1 MILEER
7 IVMSKLVDKL
17 KTKYKSRKTEE
28 MSLEEYVSLLKTN
41 PEMYASPA
49 ERLLKAIGEPILV
62 DTAKDDRLSRIHRN
76 RVVKVYE
83 AFHDFY
89 GMEEVIEKVVAF
101 FKHAAQGLEEDK
113 QVLYLL
119 GPVGSAKSSLAE
131 RLKELMAKEPIYALK
146 GSPIQESPL
155 GLFTAEDAEELGV
168 PERYLRFRASPWA
181 MKRLE
186 EFGGDISKF
195 KVVKLYPNEAYQI
208 GITKTEPGDENNQD
222 ISTLV
227 GKVDIR
233 KLEHLSQDDPD
244 AYNYSGGLC
253 KANQGLLEFVEMFK
267 APIKMLHPLLTATQ
281 EGNYKGTEAIPAIP
295 FDGLILAHSN
305 EAEWDTF
312 SNDKNNEAFLDR
324 ISVVKVPYCLR
335 VNEEIEIYKKLIRN
349 SKLKNSTC
357 APGTLEMLAQCVILS
372 RLDWPQNAKP
382 VAKMRV
388 YNGENVKDKFPGT
401 PSLQEFKEMADPSE
415 GFEGMST
422 RQAFKI
428 LSKVFNYDVEE
439 VAANPVHM
447 LVVLTDEIKE
457 HSDDV
462 TAGLAVVEDY
472 LLPEFLHNLRKD
484 IQTAFLDSYDDYG
497 QNLFD
502 RYVIFAEHYLED
514 KDYRDPDTGQMLD
527 RDALNEELEKLEKP
541 ANISGHKDF
550 RAQVVRFCLKH
561 QASNNG
567 KNPSWT
573 SYNKIREVLEKNM
586 FSHTEELLP
595 IIAFS
600 GKGDKTNKDKH
611 KEFVKRM
618 VEKGYTPKQVK
629 LVVDWF
635 IKHDHTV

>member
-1 MILEER
+1 
-7 IVMSKLVDKL
+7 MSKLFSNL
-17 KTKYKSRKTEE
+17 KTKYKSKKPEE
-28 MSLEEYVSLLKTN
+28 ITLEEYVSRVKED
-41 PEMYASPA
+41 PGMYASPA
-49 ERLLKAIGEPILV
+49 ERLLKAIGEPRLV
-62 DTAKDDRLSRIHRN
+62 DTARDDRLSRIHRN
-76 RVVKVYE
+76 RIVKMYDV
-83 AFHDFY
+83 FHDFY

-101 FKHAAQGLEEDK
+101 FKHAAQGLEESK

-155 GLFTAEDAEELGV
+155 GLFSVDDAKELGI
-168 PERYLRFRASPWA
+168 PERYLRFRMSPWA
-181 MKRLE
+181 LKRLD
-186 EFGGDISKF
+186 EFDGDISKF
-195 KVVKLYPNEAYQI
+195 KVVKIYPSEAYQI

-233 KLEHLSQDDPD
+233 KLENLSQDDPD

-305 EAEWDTF
+305 EAEWETF

-324 ISVVKVPYCLR
+324 ISVVRVPYCLR
-335 VNEEIEIYKKLIRN
+335 VTEEIEIYKKLI
-349 SKLKNSTC
+349 KNSNLATAVC
-357 APGTLEMLAQCVILS
+357 APGTLEILS
-372 RLDWPQNAKP
+372 QFCVLSRIDGAENADII
-382 VAKMRV
+382 AKLRV
-388 YNGENVKDKFPGT
+388 YDGENVKDKFPGT
-401 PSLQEFKEMADPSE
+401 PSLQEFKEMASSSE
-415 GFEGMST
+415 GFSGIST
-422 RQAFKI
+422 RQAFKV
-428 LSKVFNYDVEE
+428 LSQVFNYDVEE
-439 VAANPVHM
+439 IAANPVHM
-447 LVVLTDEIKE
+447 LVVLTNDIKNSTFCE
-457 HSDDV
+457 
-462 TAGLAVVEDY
+462 EDKMAALSVIDRY
-472 LLPEFLHNLRKD
+472 LLPEFLRNLRKD
-484 IQTAFLDSYDDYG
+484 IQTAFLDSYEDFG

-502 RYVIFAEHYLED
+502 RYVIFAEHWVDD

-527 RDALNEELEKLEKP
+527 REALNEELEKVEKP
-541 ANISGHKDF
+541 ASISGVKDF
-550 RAQVVRFCLKH
+550 RSQVVRFCLKY
-561 QASNNG
+561 QATNGG
-567 KNPSWT
+567 KNPPWT
-573 SYNKIREVLEKNM
+573 SYNKIREVLEANM

-600 GKGDKTNKDKH
+600 GKGDKQHKAKH
-611 KEFVKRM
+611 KEFVSRM

-635 IKHDHTV
+635 IKHDKSA